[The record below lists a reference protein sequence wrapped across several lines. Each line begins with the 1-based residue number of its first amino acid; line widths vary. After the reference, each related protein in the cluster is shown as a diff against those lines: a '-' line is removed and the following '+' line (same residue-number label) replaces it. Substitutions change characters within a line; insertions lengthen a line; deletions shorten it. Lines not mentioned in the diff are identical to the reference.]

1 MERYAFARMY
11 NQFLK
16 VRNVVYDINV
26 FIVTEDS
33 TTFYDISVEELRR
46 LISTF
51 SSESKKKK
59 IFQDYLTFLE
69 YRCERRSTV
78 TV

>member
-69 YRCERRSTV
+69 
-78 TV
+78 

>member
-1 MERYAFARMY
+1 VKDKIYTLQRMERYAFARMY

-69 YRCERRSTV
+69 
-78 TV
+78 